1 MKNKYNIE
9 MDFFIFA
16 CLMLLSCI
24 IIFTVGFLMQR
35 NERFNAM
42 QYLVSSIGSTA
53 MVYDVQTGM
62 GEDKIYL
69 SKLVDG
75 GIMKMP
81 INPFDTTRFCNIEDS
96 YVYKKDEIYYVTI
109 KCDNYS
115 VRDYAYHNS
124 DKMIIYKENEIGEIP
139 IKTLNVKGK

>member
-115 VRDYAYHNS
+115 VKDYAYHNS

>member
-16 CLMLLSCI
+16 CLMFLSCI

-115 VRDYAYHNS
+115 VKDYAYHNS

>member
-42 QYLVSSIGSTA
+42 QYLVSSVGSTA

-115 VRDYAYHNS
+115 VKDYAYHNS